1 MFFSYLAVACMLATV
16 AHQFA
21 LRFTCEI
28 LRAGHLLFV
37 VSTATLFRCAHQ
49 AQVASSTMAALRTG
63 VFATGQKLLTGIA
76 ASFYHLAA
84 IAGFALGEN

>member
-1 MFFSYLAVACMLATV
+1 MLATI

-21 LRFTCEI
+21 LGFTCEL

-37 VSTATLFRCAHQ
+37 MSTATLFSCAHQ
-49 AQVASSTMAALRTG
+49 AQVASSTMTALCTG
-63 VFATGQKLLTGIA
+63 VFATGQKLLTSIA

-84 IAGFALGEN
+84 IAGFALGENEN